1 MPAEGARL
9 LEGAPIAKEI
19 RGAVAEACAYLADH
33 GRAPSLAVVIVG
45 KDAPSTVYLEQILRF
60 STQVGIDARF
70 VEIEGEATESS
81 VVEQIRALNE
91 DPGVDG
97 VIVQMP
103 LPPTIRL
110 RAVVDAIDPAKDIDG
125 IHPLNAGLLRLG
137 YDGFLPATAH
147 AAVEILRRSGIE
159 IEGKD
164 AVVIGRSTVVGLP
177 AAFLLLRED
186 ATVTVCHSRTVDL
199 AAHVRGGRH
208 RRRRGGPPGSRHG
221 RHAQARSGGGRRRDQ
236 RGRRQARR
244 RRRLRIRAAGCLGD
258 HAGAGRR
265 RSADECPVAQPS
277 RSRGGDPGRAPCQ
290 TAPCRPRTRHPRSL
304 MTATAFPSD
313 LEIAR
318 SVRPRPIVDVA
329 ADLGIR
335 DEELEL
341 YGPTKAK
348 VTLDAIRRLE
358 TERPK
363 GKYVVVTA
371 ITPTPL
377 GEGKSTTTVGLAQ
390 GLNAIG
396 RKAAVCIRQPSL
408 GPVFGIKGG
417 AAGGGYSQVIPMED
431 FNLHLTGDVHAIG
444 AAHNL
449 AAAFLDNHLHHKNV
463 LGIDQHAILWPRVV
477 DISDRAVR
485 RAVIGLGGREN
496 GVPRETEWVITVAS
510 EVMAVLALAT
520 DLQDLRARLGRIV
533 LATTTQGTP
542 VTCEDLG
549 VAGSMTVL
557 LIDAIKPNLLQT
569 LEGGP
574 AFVHCGP
581 FANIAHGNNSII
593 ADRLALA
600 TNEIVCT
607 EAGFGADMGAEK
619 FFDIKCRASGLRPD
633 AAVVVATIRA
643 LKMHGG
649 VGRIVA
655 GKPLDP
661 ALLEENVEAV
671 RAGGANLAKQI
682 ENVRLFNVPVVVA
695 INSFPTDTE
704 AEVEAIREV
713 SLAAGARDA
722 VVATHFTEGGRGATA
737 LAEAVWDAA
746 EEGAPAFQLLYPDSA
761 PLIEKIETIA
771 EKVYGADGIDVLPA
785 ARKALTL
792 YEDLGFGSLPV
803 CMAKTQYSLSHDAAL
818 KGRPS
823 GFRVPIR
830 EVRLSAG
837 AGFITPLVGEM
848 RTMPGL
854 PSRPGGEK
862 IDIDADGNVVG
873 LF

>member
-1 MPAEGARL
+1 
-9 LEGAPIAKEI
+9 
-19 RGAVAEACAYLADH
+19 
-33 GRAPSLAVVIVG
+33 
-45 KDAPSTVYLEQILRF
+45 
-60 STQVGIDARF
+60 
-70 VEIEGEATESS
+70 
-81 VVEQIRALNE
+81 
-91 DPGVDG
+91 
-97 VIVQMP
+97 
-103 LPPTIRL
+103 
-110 RAVVDAIDPAKDIDG
+110 
-125 IHPLNAGLLRLG
+125 
-137 YDGFLPATAH
+137 
-147 AAVEILRRSGIE
+147 
-159 IEGKD
+159 
-164 AVVIGRSTVVGLP
+164 
-177 AAFLLLRED
+177 
-186 ATVTVCHSRTVDL
+186 
-199 AAHVRGGRH
+199 
-208 RRRRGGPPGSRHG
+208 
-221 RHAQARSGGGRRRDQ
+221 
-236 RGRRQARR
+236 
-244 RRRLRIRAAGCLGD
+244 
-258 HAGAGRR
+258 
-265 RSADECPVAQPS
+265 
-277 RSRGGDPGRAPCQ
+277 
-290 TAPCRPRTRHPRSL
+290 
-304 MTATAFPSD
+304 MTAAAFPSD

-496 GVPRETEWVITVAS
+496 GIPRETEWVITVAS

-520 DLQDLRARLGRIV
+520 DLQDLRTRLGRIV
-533 LATTTQGTP
+533 MATTTAGTP

-671 RAGGANLAKQI
+671 RAGAANLAKQI

-695 INSFPTDTE
+695 INSFPTDAV
-704 AEVEAIREV
+704 AEVEAIKEV
-713 SLAAGARDA
+713 SLAAGARAA
-722 VVATHFTEGGRGATA
+722 VVATHFTEGGRGAMA
-737 LAEAVWDAA
+737 LAEAVWAAA

-792 YEDLGFGSLPV
+792 YEELGFGSLPV